1 MDLGEQYMFRA
12 NRDPTSRYY
21 AMAVEEFER
30 GSRVPNASPMPE
42 QGLIVLAAIS
52 GQPADPAWWDR
63 VVHKLET
70 RPIGPQEQS
79 MIAGLLRKRREGLA
93 IDDQRFAE
101 AYLVVANRTRM
112 PPYHYYAMGEHALLY
127 AQDRPVAEALFLRA
141 VEYAAGQPEVAAE
154 IADALLGRGER
165 DMAIAVA
172 EHARQLGIADI
183 RIAGAASPPDVQPLH
198 SEAGDAPLSD
208 STSAST
214 ATSR

>member
-1 MDLGEQYMFRA
+1 
-12 NRDPTSRYY
+12 
-21 AMAVEEFER
+21 
-30 GSRVPNASPMPE
+30 
-42 QGLIVLAAIS
+42 
-52 GQPADPAWWDR
+52 
-63 VVHKLET
+63 
-70 RPIGPQEQS
+70 

-154 IADALLGRGER
+154 IADALLGKGER